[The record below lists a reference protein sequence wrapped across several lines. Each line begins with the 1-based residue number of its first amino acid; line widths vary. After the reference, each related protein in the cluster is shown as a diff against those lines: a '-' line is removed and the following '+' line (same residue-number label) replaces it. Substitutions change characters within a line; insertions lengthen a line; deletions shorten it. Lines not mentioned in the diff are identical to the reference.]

1 MFKHADQALRFA
13 FRMRQK
19 DLISKPSLTPSQ
31 KEKSPAER
39 LSAHDFHAQAGML
52 FSFLERRPLHEQCY
66 AFLMYGDD
74 RERDA
79 SASILSADLA
89 LPKHI
94 RDRGQL
100 KIALLSK
107 TVRGCAKELGIST
120 YKAWRTK
127 QALHGML
134 EPLGMRLFNAV
145 EDWFGIAQ

>member
-13 FRMRQK
+13 FRMREK

-31 KEKSPAER
+31 KEKNPAER

-52 FSFLERRPLHEQCY
+52 FSFLERRPVHEQCY
-66 AFLMYGDD
+66 AFLMYGSENE
-74 RERDA
+74 RE
-79 SASILSADLA
+79 LSAGIFASDLSM
-89 LPKHI
+89 PKHI
-94 RDRGQL
+94 KDRRQM
-100 KIALLSK
+100 KAALLSK

-134 EPLGMRLFNAV
+134 EPIAMRLFAAV
-145 EDWFGIAQ
+145 EDWFGITQ